1 MSSIPASARE
11 AAAQLAHDVGKYI
24 GRVAR
29 NVTYDVPPA
38 LAPLLL
44 RDVYETHDGRPAIAR
59 LDALLPAL
67 GPLAHDPRIV
77 AARDALQ
84 RAAAL
89 ESAARAGDP
98 EALRTLV
105 HLARDVESELRA
117 LARALH
123 DEGAP

>member
-1 MSSIPASARE
+1 MSGTPASVRE
-11 AAAQLAHDVGKYI
+11 AAALLAHDVGKYI
-24 GRVAR
+24 GRIAR
-29 NVTYDVPPA
+29 NVEGEVPPA

-44 RDVYETHDGRPAIAR
+44 RDVYETQDGQPALAR
-59 LDALLPAL
+59 LDALRPAL
-67 GPLAHDPRIV
+67 GPLAHDARVV

-98 EALRTLV
+98 AALGALV
-105 HLARDVESELRA
+105 AIARAVESQLRA

-123 DEGAP
+123 DAGAP

>member
-1 MSSIPASARE
+1 MSGTPASVRE
-11 AAAQLAHDVGKYI
+11 AAAQLAHDVGKYV
-24 GRVAR
+24 GRIAR
-29 NVTYDVPPA
+29 NVDGEVPPA

-44 RDVYETHDGRPAIAR
+44 RDVYETHDGQPALTR

-77 AARDALQ
+77 AARASLQ
-84 RAAAL
+84 RATAL
-89 ESAARAGDP
+89 ESAARALDP
-98 EALRTLV
+98 AALRALV
-105 HLARDVESELRA
+105 DLARDVESQLRA